1 MLLFRRYSIVD
12 KPPKGRARS
21 QSFYNSDTSNNADL
35 NTENIVS
42 IENKDKLFSIL
53 ETKAL
58 KLLKEADEVGK
69 VITMVEITNCIDVEL
84 QQLTNDYKD
93 ETSKKVIAGF
103 TDKDRELLLGAFE
116 GLLNSP
122 PPPRLG
128 N

>member
-21 QSFYNSDTSNNADL
+21 QSFYNSYTSNNADL

-84 QQLTNDYKD
+84 QQLNNDYKD

-103 TDKDRELLLGAFE
+103 TGKDRELFLGAFE
-116 GLLNSP
+116 TLVKVNIPRP
-122 PPPRLG
+122 P